1 MLLVVLLAITPTVAL
16 AVYSH
21 VAGLGLVRDLVGLV
35 AASTLVLAWLGGDLF
50 IVRRTRAVV
59 AATRRLAEGDLS
71 ARTGVPYGRGEI
83 GQLARAFDEMAAGL
97 ELRDRD
103 TREAERTLLS
113 TVEVL
118 RETDEQRQRL
128 LARLDHAQ
136 EEERKRIA
144 LDIHD
149 DTLQVITAV
158 GMRLDALR
166 HRISD
171 PGHLRALARLQEDVT
186 LSITRL
192 RRLVFD
198 LSPPVLQRDGLVAGL
213 RSYLEQTC
221 RDAGLDFRMET
232 RLKDEPTP
240 EQGTVLYRITKE
252 ALVNVRKHAK
262 ANNVEV
268 RLEDRDGGVL
278 VRVVDDGVGIAAG
291 TNGSPPVHLGM
302 LAMRERA
309 ELAGGWSRVSS
320 EPEGGT
326 VVEVWVPSNGNG
338 VMRLP

>member
-1 MLLVVLLAITPTVAL
+1 V
-16 AVYSH
+16 
-21 VAGLGLVRDLVGLV
+21 
-35 AASTLVLAWLGGDLF
+35 
-50 IVRRTRAVV
+50 
-59 AATRRLAEGDLS
+59 
-71 ARTGVPYGRGEI
+71 
-83 GQLARAFDEMAAGL
+83 
-97 ELRDRD
+97 
-103 TREAERTLLS
+103 EA
-113 TVEVL
+113 L
-118 RETDEQRQRL
+118 RETDEHRQRL

-149 DTLQVITAV
+149 DTLQVIAAV

-166 HRISD
+166 HGISD
-171 PGHLRALARLQEDVT
+171 PGPLRALTRLQEDVT
-186 LSITRL
+186 LSIARL

-232 RLKDEPTP
+232 RLKDEPSP

-268 RLEDRDGGVL
+268 RLEDMDGGVL
-278 VRVVDDGVGIAAG
+278 VRVEDDGVGIAAG
-291 TNGSPPVHLGM
+291 TNGSPPGHLGM

-309 ELAGGWSRVSS
+309 ELCRRLVPGQQRPRRRHGRGGMGPLERQRSHAAALIALF
-320 EPEGGT
+320 T
-326 VVEVWVPSNGNG
+326 C
-338 VMRLP
+338 